1 MQNLVW
7 RAITPHDRSALK
19 DLNNDC
25 FPLRYEESFYDSAC
39 GPHAN
44 TRSIAAFEDNVMVA
58 AIVLRCAPASEFD
71 DSVVSTWGWDDP
83 VSESQFCVIFW

>member
-58 AIVLRCAPASEFD
+58 AIVLRCAPASKFD